1 MRYPY
6 PIPSPLKKFIMKFI
20 NKTANELAL
29 NKSYSATTRF
39 CMNEDGNIEQRTVL
53 YEHETG
59 SQLQPVFQT
68 KHCKVQITSGGLLIR
83 FKFSRRNMSLDI
95 AEDYTNEESELIFD
109 FLRSEAGQRAIEL
122 AEQEILELANRKN
135 RSAKRA

>member
-1 MRYPY
+1 
-6 PIPSPLKKFIMKFI
+6 MKFI
-20 NKTANELAL
+20 NKTANQLAL

-68 KHCKVQITSGGLLIR
+68 KHCKVQITRGGLLLR

-122 AEQEILELANRKN
+122 AEQEILELATRGN
-135 RSAKRA
+135 RSAKCA

>member
-1 MRYPY
+1 
-6 PIPSPLKKFIMKFI
+6 MKLI
-20 NKTANELAL
+20 NKKNESITL

-68 KHCKVQITSGGLLIR
+68 KHCKVQITSGGLLLR

-122 AEQEILELANRKN
+122 AEQEILKLATRKN

>member
-1 MRYPY
+1 
-6 PIPSPLKKFIMKFI
+6 MKFI

-68 KHCKVQITSGGLLIR
+68 KHCKVQITRGGLLLR

-122 AEQEILELANRKN
+122 AEQEILKLATRKN

>member
-1 MRYPY
+1 MR
-6 PIPSPLKKFIMKFI
+6 FI
-20 NKTANELAL
+20 NKTANQLAL

-122 AEQEILELANRKN
+122 AEQEILKLATRKN